1 MATQQATP
9 TATVQDSEAA
19 ILELARNE
27 PELGQAAV
35 ARRLQEQGYR
45 ISPSGVRYIWQKHDL
60 ETTVKRLNAL
70 AADSAE
76 GVEALTDS
84 QRELLERNSVTAR
97 LLHPGGNDGTA
108 TDEPLERSE
117 IIINAAAELFSTAG
131 YDRTSIRDIA
141 SRVGLL
147 PGSIYHH
154 FPSKEELYI
163 AVHREGFRRVLKR
176 AKAAGQ
182 GITDPWER
190 LRRACEVHVHGMTDG
205 SPVDRITGT
214 NLALIGN
221 ESLQARI
228 QPFRDEYELV
238 FRELI
243 DALPL
248 RPGVDPSLLRLTLL
262 GSMNWVYLWYRP
274 GQRTP
279 AQIASAMLDMIRDG
293 VAPLAPQDGPEHAGP
308 EITHGGHV

>member
-9 TATVQDSEAA
+9 TATAQDSEAA
-19 ILELARNE
+19 ILELARSE

-60 ETTVKRLNAL
+60 ETTIKRLNAL

-76 GVEALTDS
+76 GVEVLTDS
-84 QRELLERNSVTAR
+84 QRELLERNSVTTR
-97 LLHPGGNDGTA
+97 LRQPRGADSKQ

-117 IIINAAAELFSTAG
+117 IIINAAAELFSTLG

-154 FPSKEELYI
+154 FPSKEALYI
-163 AVHREGFRRVLKR
+163 AVHREGFRRVLTR
-176 AKAAGQ
+176 AQAAGK
-182 GITDPWER
+182 GISDPWER
-190 LRRACEVHVHGMTDG
+190 LRRACEVHVHGMTEG

-214 NLALIGN
+214 NLAFIGN
-221 ESLQARI
+221 ADIQAQI
-228 QPFRDEYELV
+228 QPFRDEYERV

-248 RPGVDPSLLRLTLL
+248 RPGTDRSLLRLTLL
-262 GSMNWVYLWYRP
+262 GSMNWVYLWFRP
-274 GQRTP
+274 GHRTP
-279 AQIASAMLDMIRDG
+279 QQVASAMLDMIRDG
-293 VAPLAPQDGPEHAGP
+293 VGPQARQKTP
-308 EITHGGHV
+308 

>member
-9 TATVQDSEAA
+9 TAPAQDSEAA
-19 ILELARNE
+19 ILELARSE

-70 AADSAE
+70 AADSTE
-76 GVEALTDS
+76 GMEALTDS

-97 LLHPGGNDGTA
+97 LLHPGGNGEKSTE
-108 TDEPLERSE
+108 EPLERSE
-117 IIINAAAELFSTAG
+117 LIINAAAELFSTAG

-176 AKAAGQ
+176 AKAAGE
-182 GITDPWER
+182 GISDPWER
-190 LRRACEVHVHGMTDG
+190 LRRACEVHVHGMTEG

-221 ESLQARI
+221 DDIQARI
-228 QPFRDEYELV
+228 QPFRDEYEEV

-243 DALPL
+243 DALPM
-248 RPGVDPSLLRLTLL
+248 RPDVDRKLFRLTLL
-262 GSMNWVYLWYRP
+262 GSMNWVYLWFRP

-293 VAPLAPQDGPEHAGP
+293 VAPVAPQAGTQGRGPG
-308 EITHGGHV
+308 ITHEGPL